1 MKNINKIALF
11 ALLPAMTL
19 LFSCDDKDKATGD
32 SNLVATKD
40 VKGTVNIPFTGVQS
54 SNENDETEY
63 SFTITLDKPQVAPVV
78 VAVHQ
83 ISGNATDGKD
93 FDAPHSITIPAY
105 ATSATGTVK
114 ILKDDLVEGVETFT
128 LQVGDITTS
137 NAGIPTKT
145 MSFSIDN
152 YLSPNLDLVFD
163 FQHEFSISGT
173 KYDLCGIGYDMD
185 YYILDASYNDTGVY
199 GAATVACPEKI
210 TITPTTLPDGVYHIF
225 ANIYDDRGLV
235 NVYHDPFKIP
245 TTVEYFRAGGIAKS
259 TFAQETAFIPTSIE
273 GPSSNLHYVITV
285 EKMAGVF
292 TLKNSVPEVIASG
305 RIASKLDAI
314 VAAAKPHLRK

>member
-11 ALLPAMTL
+11 TLLPAMTL

-32 SNLVATKD
+32 SVLKATKD
-40 VKGTVNIPFTGVQS
+40 VTGIINVPTGVQS
-54 SNENDETEY
+54 SNEKDETEY
-63 SFTITLDKPQVAPVV
+63 TFTVTLDKPQVAPVV

-83 ISGNATDGKD
+83 ISGNATDGED

-128 LQVGDITTS
+128 LKVSDINTS
-137 NAGIPTKT
+137 NAGIVSKT

-163 FQHEFSISGT
+163 FDHEFSISGT
-173 KYDLCGIGYDMD
+173 KYSLCDIGYDMD
-185 YYILDASYNDTGVY
+185 YYILDSSYNDTGVY

-210 TITPTTLPDGVYHIF
+210 SITPATLPDGVYHIF
-225 ANIYDDRGLV
+225 ANIYDDRNLV

-245 TTVEYFRAGGIAKS
+245 TTVEYFRAGGIAKN
-259 TFAQETAFIPTSIE
+259 TFTQEDSFIPTSIA
-273 GPSSNLHYVITV
+273 GPSSSFYYVITV
-285 EKMAGVF
+285 EKTAGVF
-292 TLKNSVPEVIASG
+292 TLKNSVPDVIATG
-305 RIASKLDAI
+305 RMQSKIEASI
-314 VAAAKPHLRK
+314 AAARQRVRK